1 MSVTIAEEV
10 LLLAHS
16 EQDGKQLIGSTELD
30 AALGGAVLAELAVDG
45 RIALSEKRVIVK
57 DAAGGGT
64 ELDAELL
71 TTMTRIVEDGKERK
85 PAWWVA
91 KIGNSKLRTRLLT
104 RLADTGVL
112 TQERGKILGI
122 FPTTRW
128 PEADGRVEAEIR
140 ARVASVLGGSEP
152 DERTAVLIAVLHA
165 AKLDRKAFPGASKER
180 IKEITE
186 GAWAGEAVAKTI
198 AEINAVIMIAA
209 TSAAIGAATSA
220 STG

>member
-30 AALGGAVLAELAVDG
+30 AALGGAVLAELAVEG
-45 RIALSEKRVIVK
+45 RIELSQKRVVVK
-57 DAAGGGT
+57 DAGRGGDP
-64 ELDAELL
+64 ELDAA
-71 TTMTRIVEDGKERK
+71 MARIIEDGKERK

-91 KIGNSKLRTRLLT
+91 KLGKGKLRTRLLT

-112 TQERGKILGI
+112 TQERGKVLGI

-140 ARVASVLGGSEP
+140 ARVAAVLGGADP

-165 AKLDRKAFPGASKER
+165 AKLDRKAFPGVSKER

-220 STG
+220 SG